1 MCAWGENLTEKPPVG
16 QGPQLNIHHIRYA
29 MLGCLCYCRKV
40 VELETMFL
48 YVMMTAQ
55 CMVRY
60 IGQREQI
67 WNILDVMVNVVGED
81 MSISEEPG
89 IDPLSRGRSRW
100 DRDGYG
106 DAVLALARLDQTKRR
121 LLFLREVEGLD
132 LAQITECLPGLSR
145 TELALAISRTFQ
157 QFTENLAQVSSATG
171 EASDKA
177 YVSLERLRRFL
188 ERFLS
193 NLAIRILLAS
203 IS

>member
-16 QGPQLNIHHIRYA
+16 RDPQLNIHHIRYA

-55 CMVRY
+55 VMVRY

-67 WNILDVMVNVVGED
+67 WNILDVMVDVVGED
-81 MSISEEPG
+81 MSVTEEPG
-89 IDPLSRGRSRW
+89 IDPLSRGQSRW
-100 DRDGYG
+100 DGHG
-106 DAVLALARLDQTKRR
+106 DALLALARLDQTKRR
-121 LLFLREVEGLD
+121 LLFLRQVEGLD
-132 LAQITECLPGLSR
+132 LAQITEYLPGLSR

-157 QFTENLAQVSSATG
+157 QFTENLAQVSSAPG

-177 YVSLERLRRFL
+177 YMSLERLRHFL